1 MEPIEIDLS
10 NDGLFALE
18 EFRKRGIG
26 KFKSSPFVDGLQDLT
41 VKDWVKLL
49 LFSEK
54 HSEAVKT
61 PLMKKLFVFWKRTN
75 QQLAIGCDW
84 EPYTYGPYSREIEL
98 ALEELVEKG
107 ELELRIKGTAKVYR
121 LKDIEYTSKL
131 AEALPKPI
139 KELLA
144 EVIEDFSKMG
154 TKEIK
159 EYVYAAYPKYAVKAA
174 R

>member
-1 MEPIEIDLS
+1 MEQTEVEWDES
-10 NDGLFALE
+10 GLVVLDE
-18 EFRKRGIG
+18 LLKRGIG

-131 AEALPKPI
+131 AEI
-139 KELLA
+139 
-144 EVIEDFSKMG
+144 IEDFSKMG
-154 TKEIK
+154 AKEIK

>member
-1 MEPIEIDLS
+1 MEQTEVEWDES
-10 NDGLFALE
+10 GLVVLDE
-18 EFRKRGIG
+18 LLKRGIG

-107 ELELRIKGTAKVYR
+107 ELELRVRGTAKIYK
-121 LKDIEYTSKL
+121 LKDI
-131 AEALPKPI
+131 
-139 KELLA
+139 
-144 EVIEDFSKMG
+144 M
-154 TKEIK
+154 EI
-159 EYVYAAYPKYAVKAA
+159 YGLILTLQIT
-174 R
+174 